1 MKRSRFDKSM
11 DALSLGILVC
21 TAVALA
27 VLWRRLPDRIPL
39 HYDFS
44 GNITGYGGKASI
56 LIMPIISAL
65 LYTVISVAEHLP
77 PESWNTGGIRVTH
90 ENAEHVYT
98 CLHHLL
104 SSTKCIFIAF
114 HTGITVCQALGSRLW
129 IVPLLAE
136 VLVCLVN
143 IVFWTVKAKKHT

>member
-11 DALSLGILVC
+11 DVLSLGILVC

-39 HYDFS
+39 RYDFS

-56 LIMPIISAL
+56 LIMPIISSL
-65 LYTVISVAEHLP
+65 FYILISVVEHMP
-77 PESWNTGGIRVTH
+77 PESWNTGGIRVTR

-98 CLHHLL
+98 CFHHLL

-114 HTGITVCQALGSRLW
+114 HTVITVCQAFGSSIWVMLPFVEV
-129 IVPLLAE
+129 IVSLA
-136 VLVCLVN
+136 N
-143 IVFWTVKAKKHT
+143 IVFWIVKTKKHT